1 MDRQAMSDGNGTSDA
16 KLEQWLSQV
25 FPVVVR
31 ALKLPRPME
40 KVADRA
46 LEAVSISTALR
57 WLEMLG
63 IGKPDEIRL
72 LAQSTP
78 NAAAKLSSPEGQQA
92 IRSWEANHRVVPVL
106 WTLEGAVK
114 TIRTFWR
121 ARGHPR
127 RAVVRALAAMSASQV
142 VPDAV
147 EFREDVAATIGGS
160 ESSAVCL
167 IEDYAATA
175 VADEVEK
182 IEGIDRL
189 ISRSLSFGPWVR
201 SLWVCLKLRV
211 QGMKRSAETDL
222 KSGHPLWRLG
232 LILREVAGRAGKI
245 PSTGKDS
252 ESAM

>member
-1 MDRQAMSDGNGTSDA
+1 MDKQAMSGGDGASDA
-16 KLEQWLSQV
+16 ELNQWLAEV
-25 FPVVVR
+25 CPVVTR
-31 ALKLPRPME
+31 ALKLPKPME
-40 KVADRA
+40 KAARRA
-46 LEAVSISTALR
+46 PKTVPVGTALR

-72 LAQSTP
+72 MPRNTP
-78 NAAAKLSSPEGQQA
+78 DAAAKLSSPEGQQA

-106 WTLEGAVK
+106 GALERAVK

-121 ARGHPR
+121 AGGHPR

-160 ESSAVCL
+160 ESSAICL

-182 IEGIDRL
+182 IESIDRL

-201 SLWVCLKLRV
+201 SLWVCLKLKA